1 MTGVF
6 IEVLIEIDQFL
17 CVHKFTPLAALQ
29 GETGWLLPKYRHYLR
44 DLQFWNRLVNMS
56 ETRLTHDV
64 FFILSPKECC
74 I

>member
-44 DLQFWNRLVNMS
+44 DLQFWNRLVNMY
-56 ETRLTHDV
+56 EKQLYAT
-64 FFILSPKECC
+64 FFW
-74 I
+74 